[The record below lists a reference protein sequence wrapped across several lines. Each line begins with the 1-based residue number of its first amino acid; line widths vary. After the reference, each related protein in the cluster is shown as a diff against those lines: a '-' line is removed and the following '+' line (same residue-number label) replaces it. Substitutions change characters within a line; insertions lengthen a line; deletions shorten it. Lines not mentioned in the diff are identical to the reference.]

1 MASSLNVEGI
11 GLEKMVNIKVHYIC
25 DLCGDEV
32 YLEDN
37 KNVPKWVTPTE
48 VGDLCPACNSVWVK
62 AKKDFVKKMKEFDNE
77 SES

>member
-32 YLEDN
+32 CLEDN

-48 VGDLCPACNSVWVK
+48 VGDLCPACLQVWEK
-62 AKKDFVKKMKEFDNE
+62 EKKDFVKKIKEFDNE
-77 SES
+77 PES